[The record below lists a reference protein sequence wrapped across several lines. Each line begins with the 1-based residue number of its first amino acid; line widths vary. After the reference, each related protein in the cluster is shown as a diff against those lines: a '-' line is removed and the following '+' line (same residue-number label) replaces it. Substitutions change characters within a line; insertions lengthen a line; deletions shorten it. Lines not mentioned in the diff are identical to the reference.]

1 MYRLFTSK
9 ATTPDDNFIL
19 KRPLVI
25 NIQSFA
31 FTTNWPRV
39 SHSTPILKANYP
51 FHIQ

>member
-1 MYRLFTSK
+1 MHMNTKLLQKRFYIKHVIMYRLFTSK

-31 FTTNWPRV
+31 FTTN
-39 SHSTPILKANYP
+39 
-51 FHIQ
+51 